1 MNRPSM
7 NWVSALLGL
16 LAVALAVA
24 LTYQSMSKWKPA
36 HVELRDAG
44 PMTTSLDGG
53 LVMALDLDAGFEP
66 IVPREPRDGGAG
78 FTMLDGT
85 PVPFLPQG
93 APRAV
98 RFGVVLVTYAGAED
112 APRTARPKHDALD
125 LARKLAAQAK
135 DDFHAAVKHG
145 DDGSNDDVGTMKRG
159 VIEPAPEFVL
169 FSLEPGGVSEP
180 IDTPRGYWIVK
191 RIE

>member
-1 MNRPSM
+1 MNR
-7 NWVSALLGL
+7 WVSSLLGL

-24 LTYQSMSKWKPA
+24 LTYQSMSKWKPV
-36 HVELRDAG
+36 HVELRDAASA
-44 PMTTSLDGG
+44 PSLDGS
-53 LVMALDLDAGFEP
+53 LVLSVEMDGGAEP
-66 IVPREPRDGGAG
+66 APREFRDGGVG

-85 PVPFLPQG
+85 PVPLLPQG

-98 RFGVVLVTYAGAED
+98 RFGVILVAYAGAED
-112 APRTARPKHDALD
+112 APRSARAKPDALE

-135 DDFHAAVKHG
+135 GDFHAAVKRG
-145 DDGSNDDVGTMKRG
+145 DDGSSDDVGTMKRG

-180 IDTPRGYWIVK
+180 VDTPRGYWIVK